1 MKNGYFFIFAAIF
14 LFSCSDDDSKQFEHS
29 GGTFSLALD
38 NEPAT
43 HIPRDVTDYYSATVL
58 MQINEC
64 LVGMDPKTMKV
75 IPKLASKWSVSDN
88 GRVYE
93 FTLRENV
100 YFHPH
105 DVFSSKSDRL
115 LTSEDVI
122 KTFEMGCKKNTSGS
136 DPATYV
142 YLLKSLVKGA
152 DEYHDGKA
160 QKISGI
166 SAKGNVVKIELLH
179 EDHNFL
185 YKLAYITA
193 SIVSKKMVEANAEG
207 DAIGTGPFKYSE
219 YKKGEEPA
227 IILTKNEDYYLK
239 DEEGNALP
247 YLDSLV
253 FFIQSRKL
261 EQLDMFESGKT
272 DLIVGLPTSRI
283 TRMLEGRIEDFNSKP
298 PKLILANNP
307 LLETNYYFFNMNDPR
322 FRDPRVRKA
331 FNYAID
337 KSVIGREILRNQYS
351 ELGIYGITPPIENA
365 MKGYDFDKIAE
376 KGYAFNPE
384 LARQLLAEAG
394 YPGGKGFGSV
404 ELRFNINDTHSAVAD
419 EFSKQIFQV
428 LGININIDGSSFEQ
442 LNLDGET
449 GNGDIFRMGWSADYP
464 NPETFLMNFYGKFV
478 PSDSTARSPI
488 NKARYR
494 NSIFDQFYAKATKA
508 AKKTDQ
514 LKYFGQAEMA
524 LLEDP
529 PIIPLWY
536 TGDIEISYSYVRN
549 FHFNAINVFD
559 FTRVYLKEWTA
570 EEYTQFMAQKKPNS

>member
-1 MKNGYFFIFAAIF
+1 MRSVFIVLF
-14 LFSCSDDDSKQFEHS
+14 LALCISSCSTDDVKQFEYS

-38 NEPAT
+38 NEPST
-43 HIPRDVTDYYSATVL
+43 HIPRNVTDYYSATVL

-64 LVGMDPKTMKV
+64 LVGMDPKTTKI
-75 IPKLASKWSVSDN
+75 IPKLAKKWSVSDN

-93 FTLRENV
+93 FILRDDV

-105 DVFSSKSDRL
+105 EVFGTKEDRL
-115 LTSEDVI
+115 LKASDVI
-122 KTFEMGCKKNTSGS
+122 KTFEMGCKKNEKGEAS
-136 DPATYV
+136 ATYAYV
-142 YLLKSLVKGA
+142 LKSLVKGA
-152 DEYHDGKA
+152 DEYHEGQAKS
-160 QKISGI
+160 IEGI
-166 SAKGNVVKIELLH
+166 SAKGNTIRFELLH

-193 SIVSKKMVEANAEG
+193 AIVSKKIIEGNAEA
-207 DAIGTGPFKYSE
+207 DAIGTGPFKYAE
-219 YKKGEEPA
+219 YKQGEQPA

-239 DEEGNALP
+239 DEQGNALP

-253 FFIQSRKL
+253 FYIQSRKL

-298 PKLILANNP
+298 PKLILANNA
-307 LLETNYYFFNMNDPR
+307 LLESNYYFFNMNDPR
-322 FRDPRVRKA
+322 FKDPRVRKA

-337 KSVIGREILRNQYS
+337 RKVIGREILRNQFA
-351 ELGIYGITPPIENA
+351 ELGYYGITPPVTNA
-365 MKGYDFDKIAE
+365 LKGYDFDKIRE
-376 KGYAFNPE
+376 KGYDFDPE
-384 LARQLLAEAG
+384 LARKLLAEAG

-404 ELRFNINDTHSAVAD
+404 ELRYNINDTHSAVAD

-428 LGININIDGSSFEQ
+428 LGININIDGSTFEQ

-478 PSDSTARSPI
+478 PADSAARSPI
-488 NKARYR
+488 NKMRYV
-494 NSIFDQFYAKATKA
+494 NPVFDEFYQKATQSS
-508 AKKTDQ
+508 KKTDQ
-514 LKYFGQAEMA
+514 MKYFNLAEVA
-524 LLEDP
+524 LMENP

-536 TGDIEISYSYVRN
+536 TGDIEITYSHVRN
-549 FHFNAINVFD
+549 FHFNAINTFD
-559 FTRVYLKEWTA
+559 FTRVYLKEWT
-570 EEYTQFMAQKKPNS
+570 EDEYKEHMATKKQY